1 MVDKPELGDEGYWL
15 AVEADKIRLEAARPA
30 GILYGV
36 QTLLQM
42 LPKEVRSSEVQPDAN
57 WTIPCAQITDK
68 PRFE

>member
-30 GILYGV
+30 GIFYGV

-42 LPKEVRSSEVQPDAN
+42 LPKEVRSSEVQSDAN